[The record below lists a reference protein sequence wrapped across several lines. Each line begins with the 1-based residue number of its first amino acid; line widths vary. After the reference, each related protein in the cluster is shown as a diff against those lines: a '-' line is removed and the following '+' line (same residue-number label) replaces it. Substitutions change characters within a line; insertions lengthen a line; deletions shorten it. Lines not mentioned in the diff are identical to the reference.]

1 MQQEQSL
8 NLNLSQHLVMSMKLQ
23 QAIQILQLSAQDLKA
38 EIEKE
43 YMENPALE
51 MEYSD
56 GVTASQGEVLRAE
69 NVAALAEYLEGD
81 GNVSTGGFYER
92 DNMLESNA
100 SVDITLERELLEQAE
115 FACASDEELAV
126 ATFIIGSIDDWGYL
140 TLTTAEIAAAMQVTE
155 ERVEQV
161 LHIVQGFEPVGVGA
175 RNLAECLRLQAQ
187 SQGIYDGL
195 VAAIIDKHLEAVAEA
210 RVKEIAASEGCKP
223 AEVQLAMDIVRKLD
237 PKPGSA
243 YSSETANY
251 ITPDVVVE
259 KTPQGYQVSLNDTY
273 IPQLK
278 ISPMY
283 KQAED
288 YDQETQKYISKRLN
302 AATWLINSI
311 EQRRSTI
318 KKVVEEI
325 LRVQQDFLAQGMK
338 KLHPLTMKDV
348 AEAIGVH
355 ESTVSRAVA
364 NKYVELPGGVIALR
378 KFFTA
383 NLAKNDEGED
393 FIAGQ
398 AKAVIKELIE
408 GENPQKP
415 LSDQKL
421 CELLKARKMTLS
433 RRTVMK
439 YREALGYPS
448 SVKRKR
454 Y

>member
-1 MQQEQSL
+1 MQQEQAL
-8 NLNLSQHLVMSMKLQ
+8 NLNLSQHLVMTMKLQ

-51 MEYSD
+51 MEYGD

-81 GNVSTGGFYER
+81 GNASTGGFYER
-92 DNMLESNA
+92 DNILENNA
-100 SVDITLERELLEQAE
+100 SVNITLERDLLEQAE
-115 FACASDEELAV
+115 FACRNEEELAL

-140 TLTTAEIAAAMQVTE
+140 TISTSEIAAAMQVPE

-161 LHIVQGFEPVGVGA
+161 LQLVQAFEPVGVGA

-195 VAAIIDKHLEAVAEA
+195 VAAIIDKHLEDVAEA

-223 AEVQLAMDIVRKLD
+223 ADVQLAMDIVRKLD

-243 YSSETANY
+243 YSSEAANY

-259 KTPQGYQVSLNDTY
+259 KTPTGYQVSLNDTY

-278 ISPMY
+278 IASIY
-283 KQAED
+283 KQAD
-288 YDQETQKYISKRLN
+288 GYDQETQKYINKRLS
-302 AATWLINSI
+302 AASWLISSI
-311 EQRRSTI
+311 EQRRNTI

-325 LRVQQDFLAQGMK
+325 LRVQKDFLEQGLK

-348 AEAIGVH
+348 ADAIGVH

-383 NLAKNDEGED
+383 NLAKNAEGED
-393 FIAGQ
+393 FIASQ

-421 CELLKARKMTLS
+421 CELLKTRKMTLS